1 MRSINLKW
9 LNLTL
14 RSDEPNSSYEN
25 FLKTPKIK
33 RLEIWEIKNDNFR
46 QKYRKFTAELL
57 NFSSKQP
64 IFMEKF
70 IWSKMTNFE
79 KNAYFENSA
88 NFHENIRLWR
98 RVLFFSHFG
107 KFITTTVWQKWNYIR
122 LLWRVFWSGLSTF
135 QIIHFFI
142 SPRSRSVPVIK
153 RRSSRLASF
162 SSFRDSK
169 LYRTGFDSRFMS
181 HRLWVTHNGSYWD
194 E

>member
-57 NFSSKQP
+57 NLSSKQP

-79 KNAYFENSA
+79 KNAYFDNSA
-88 NFHENIRLWR
+88 NFHENIRL
-98 RVLFFSHFG
+98 
-107 KFITTTVWQKWNYIR
+107 
-122 LLWRVFWSGLSTF
+122 
-135 QIIHFFI
+135 
-142 SPRSRSVPVIK
+142 
-153 RRSSRLASF
+153 
-162 SSFRDSK
+162 
-169 LYRTGFDSRFMS
+169 
-181 HRLWVTHNGSYWD
+181 
-194 E
+194 